1 MESGPIIDTLQDLC
15 KRCYSCVRRCPAKAI
30 RVQNGQAEVIEQRC
44 IGCGRCVHACSQG
57 AKRVAS
63 QLTHVEQLCR
73 RGQTVLML
81 APSFPAAFETWSA
94 HQVIA
99 AARQAGFAG
108 VYDVAFGADLV
119 ARHHRQRYEREP
131 GRPIITSACPAACAF
146 IQKYAVELV
155 PFLAPVLSPMAAMGK
170 ALKTIVQPGCYTV
183 FVGPCSAKIR
193 EIRDLD
199 VAPWVDAV
207 LTFPELAALF
217 ERRSIDPRVLPE
229 QDFDPPFAGLGGI
242 FPIPGGLARAAE
254 LPSDLLENHVFQLS
268 GIDEFVDGIER
279 MRERATCG
287 VLLEQETRLFDVL
300 FCKGCV
306 AGPLMPSRGS
316 LLVRKEKVVA
326 FMRSYTGRPPSLDS
340 ATMRSLLEMDISRS
354 FDPDNQ
360 RRQEPTE
367 EQIREI
373 LAQTGKYNPQDELN
387 CRACGY
393 RSCREKAVAV
403 YHGVAEVDMCL
414 PFLVEKLVAT
424 IGQLNRSHEELTE
437 AHAQVV
443 RVEKLASMGQLAA
456 GIAHEVNNPLGSILL
471 YSHLLRESLEGSIP
485 PNIEQVRN
493 DIDMILQEATRCRG
507 IVGGLLDFARQ
518 SKVSRAPVQLSDL
531 IDDTIRVS
539 RTFASSQ
546 DLRLENRSPAG
557 LPLANVDRDQLLQVL
572 TNMVRNACEVM
583 PDGGTIWL
591 RADWISERNE
601 FRIIVHDDGPGIP
614 EQHMNKLF
622 TPFFTT
628 KGVGKGTGLGLAISY
643 GIVKM
648 HRGSITAKKNLD
660 GPGATFEI
668 TLPAVHSQANGNGN
682 GLVGADTAGQAP

>member
-1 MESGPIIDTLQDLC
+1 MDHGPIIHTLQDRC

-30 RVQNGQAEVIEQRC
+30 RVQAGQAEVIEQRC
-44 IGCGRCVHACSQG
+44 IGCGRCVRACSQG

-63 QLTHVEQLCR
+63 GLPLAEELSRQ
-73 RGQTVLML
+73 GDAVLLL
-81 APSFPAAFETWSA
+81 APSFPAAFEHWRPF
-94 HQVIA
+94 QVIA
-99 AARQAGFAG
+99 AARRAGFSG
-108 VYDVAFGADLV
+108 VHEVAFGADLV
-119 ARHHRQRYEREP
+119 ALDHRRRYEREP
-131 GRPIITSACPAACAF
+131 GQPTITSACPAAVAF

-170 ALKTIVQPGCYTV
+170 ALKTVLRPGCQTV
-183 FVGPCSAKIR
+183 FVGPCTAKIR
-193 EIRDLD
+193 ETRDAD
-199 VAPWVDAV
+199 VAPWVDCA
-207 LTFPELAALF
+207 LTFPELAALCD
-217 ERRSIDPRVLPE
+217 RKGIDPALLPDE
-229 QDFDPPFAGLGGI
+229 DYDPPYASLGGI
-242 FPIPGGLARAAE
+242 FPIPGGLARVAE
-254 LPSDLLENHVFQLS
+254 LPSDLLENHVFQIS

-279 MRERATCG
+279 MRERAERG

-306 AGPLMPSRGS
+306 AGPLMPSDGS
-316 LLVRKEKVVA
+316 LLVRKERVVA
-326 FMRSYTGRPPSLDS
+326 FMRACAARRTAVEDPV
-340 ATMRSLLEMDISRS
+340 ANLLRTMDISRH
-354 FDPDNQ
+354 FEPDNQ
-360 RRQEPTE
+360 RRTEPTE
-367 EQIREI
+367 GQIREI
-373 LAQTGKYNPQDELN
+373 LARTGKHKAQDELN

-456 GIAHEVNNPLGSILL
+456 GIAHEVNNPLGAILL
-471 YSHLLRESLEGSIP
+471 YSHLLQEALDSTAQP
-485 PNIEQVRN
+485 DFQQVRG
-493 DIDMILQEATRCRG
+493 DIHMILQEATRCRG

-518 SKVSRAPVQLSDL
+518 SKVQRAPVHLSDL

-539 RTFASSQ
+539 RTFSAS
-546 DLRLENRSPAG
+546 DAVRVENHTPAG
-557 LPLANVDRDQLLQVL
+557 LPLAHVDRDQMLQVL

-583 PDGGTIWL
+583 PSGGTICL
-591 RADWISERNE
+591 RADWLPDRSEFLVTVRDE
-601 FRIIVHDDGPGIP
+601 GPGIP
-614 EQHMNKLF
+614 DQHMSKLF

-628 KGVGKGTGLGLAISY
+628 KDVGKGTGLGLAISY

-648 HRGSITAKKNLD
+648 HRGSIVARNNTD

-668 TLPAVHSQANGNGN
+668 TLPAVSQPGDCDVAPGIA
-682 GLVGADTAGQAP
+682 LAGQGVP